1 MLDGASSDDATL
13 VPSDDEDVPDPDPGP
28 GQRVKGARYRTQRGD
43 VRKWNGRQF
52 VHDGPARQS
61 RHDGVHWDGVK
72 LKWRGSVLDATE
84 RSPDGKRAKRLRT
97 AHFDDQ
103 EACFAAVQALSA
115 EVAAR
120 EASTLCE
127 LAQALDHTRGLPP
140 RPAKAADAQPAT
152 AYYGAAL
159 YKAKGAATKAFRP
172 TRYVCASGGAKGFV
186 FKACCQHGTGSRDAC
201 TQEAIASK
209 QGGEATKCTKHGG
222 GRTFSTGPNFCSLC
236 NGQQIDP
243 KRQLR
248 TGGNGLCSTCEKHRN
263 AQARANG
270 SDAPPAKC
278 QRWEDHCFEQLLP
291 LITYA
296 DGAPFPPDQLDAR
309 KGGGLGTGKGVKRRR
324 ECDTTTNRFPDSLW
338 VLRDEDSRARLVAIV
353 EVDEGSHGSI
363 KPTCESGKIDDE
375 FQSVQAR
382 LANEGA
388 AHGAVARHD
397 AQMVPIVFVKFN
409 PNTYDGAKRVKLDD
423 RIAAV
428 AELVNGYLHRSP
440 TKLAELPTNAPIV
453 HVLYYHSKEG
463 AKNLAHFAAVA
474 PAAGW
479 AYTVH

>member
-28 GQRVKGARYRTQRGD
+28 GQRVKGARYRTKRGD
-43 VRKWNGRQF
+43 VRKWDGRKF
-52 VHDGPARQS
+52 VHDGPAHQS
-61 RHDGVHWDGVK
+61 THDGVVWDRQVR
-72 LKWRGSVLDATE
+72 KWIGWARDATE
-84 RSPDGKRAKRLRT
+84 RSPDGKNAKKLTT
-97 AHFDDQ
+97 ACFDD
-103 EACFAAVQALSA
+103 EDACFAALQALRA

-120 EASTLCE
+120 ESSTLHE

-152 AYYGAAL
+152 AYYGAAE
-159 YKAKGAATKAFRP
+159 YKAKGAATKVFRP
-172 TRYVCASGGAKGFV
+172 TRYVRTPDGAGEFV
-186 FKACCQHGTGSRDAC
+186 FRACCQAGTGSREAC
-201 TQEAIASK
+201 TQVAVASK

-222 GRTFSTGPNFCSLC
+222 GLTFSNGPNFCSLC
-236 NGQQIDP
+236 NAQQIYI

-248 TGGNGLCSTCEKHRN
+248 TGGNGLCFTCEEHLN
-263 AQARANG
+263 EQARANG
-270 SDAPPAKC
+270 SDAPPAKS

-296 DGAPFPPDQLDAR
+296 DGTSFPPDQLDAR

-338 VLRDEDSRARLVAIV
+338 VLRDEDARARLVVIV
-353 EVDEGSHGSI
+353 EVDEDSHGSI

-375 FQSVQAR
+375 FQSVQA
-382 LANEGA
+382 
-388 AHGAVARHD
+388 VARHG

-409 PNTYDGAKRVKLDD
+409 PNAYDGAKRVKLDD

-428 AELVNGYLHRSP
+428 AELVNAYLHSSP
-440 TKLAELPTNAPIV
+440 TELAKLPTDAPIV

-474 PAAGW
+474 TDAGW

>member
-13 VPSDDEDVPDPDPGP
+13 VPSDDEDAPDPGT
-28 GQRVKGARYRTQRGD
+28 GQRVKGARYRTKRGD
-43 VRKWNGRQF
+43 VRKWNGSQF
-52 VHDGPARQS
+52 VHDGPARES

-72 LKWRGSVLDATE
+72 LKWRGSVPDATE

-120 EASTLCE
+120 ESSTLRE

-152 AYYGAAL
+152 AHYGAAQK
-159 YKAKGAATKAFRP
+159 KAKGAAIKAFRP
-172 TRYVCASGGAKGFV
+172 TRYVRASDGAKGFV
-186 FKACCQHGTGSRDAC
+186 FTACCQHGTGPREAC
-201 TQEAIASK
+201 TQVALASK

-222 GRTFSTGPNFCSLC
+222 GRTSSTGPYFCSLC
-236 NGQQIDP
+236 TFQRIEP

-248 TGGNGLCSTCEKHRN
+248 TGGNGLCFGCEEHLN

-270 SDAPPAKC
+270 SDAPPAKG
-278 QRWEDHCFEQLLP
+278 QRWEDHCFEKLLP
-291 LITYA
+291 LIRYA
-296 DGAPFPPDQLDAR
+296 DGTPFPPDQRDTR

-338 VLRDEDSRARLVAIV
+338 VLRDEDARARLVVIGEA
-353 EVDEGSHGSI
+353 DECSHGDRD
-363 KPTCESGKIDDE
+363 PTCESGKIDDE

-388 AHGAVARHD
+388 AHGAVGRHD

-409 PNTYDGAKRVKLDD
+409 PNAYDGPKRVKLDD

-428 AELVNGYLHRSP
+428 AKLVNAYLHMLP
-440 TKLAELPTNAPIV
+440 KELAELPTKVPIV
-453 HVLYYHSKEG
+453 HVLYYHSKQG
-463 AKNLAHFAAVA
+463 ANNLAHFADAA
-474 PAAGW
+474 RDAGW

>member
-13 VPSDDEDVPDPDPGP
+13 VPSDDEDAPDPGR
-28 GQRVKGARYRTQRGD
+28 GQRVKGARYRTQKWGD

-61 RHDGVHWDGVK
+61 RHVGVAWVRAAR
-72 LKWRGSVLDATE
+72 KWMGSVRDATE
-84 RSPDGKRAKRLRT
+84 RSPDGKQPKLLHT
-97 AHFDDQ
+97 AHFDD
-103 EACFAAVQALSA
+103 EDACFAAVQALRA

-120 EASTLCE
+120 ESSTLRE
-127 LAQALDHTRGLPP
+127 LAQALDHTRGLPL
-140 RPAKAADAQPAT
+140 RPDDAADAQPAT
-152 AYYGAAL
+152 AYYGAAG

-172 TRYVCASGGAKGFV
+172 TRYVRTSHGARGFT
-186 FKACCQHGTGSRDAC
+186 FLACCQDGTGPREAC
-201 TQEAIASK
+201 TQLALASK

-222 GRTFSTGPNFCSLC
+222 GLTFSTGPNFCSLC
-236 NGQQIDP
+236 NAQEIDP

-248 TGGNGLCSTCEKHRN
+248 TGGNGLCCTCEAHRN

-270 SDAPPAKC
+270 SDAPPAKS
-278 QRWEDHCFEQLLP
+278 QRWEQHCFEKLLP
-291 LITYA
+291 RITYA
-296 DGAPFPPDQLDAR
+296 DGTSFPPDQLDAR

-324 ECDTTTNRFPDSLW
+324 ECDTTTNRFPDSLF
-338 VLRDEDSRARLVAIV
+338 VLRDADARARLVVIV
-353 EVDEGSHGSI
+353 EVDEDSHRDRD
-363 KPTCESGKIDDE
+363 PTCESGKIDDE

-382 LANEGA
+382 LAKEGA
-388 AHGAVARHD
+388 ASGAVARHD
-397 AQMVPIVFVKFN
+397 ARMVPIVFVKFN
-409 PNTYDGAKRVKLDD
+409 PNAYDGPKRVKLDD

-428 AELVNGYLHRSP
+428 AELVNAYLHRSP
-440 TKLAELPTNAPIV
+440 TELAELPTKVPIV

-474 PAAGW
+474 TDAGW